1 MLMLNGLTDKPA
13 DALLPLAKSWLS
25 PPAMEVEGDGFSGA
39 GFDPTERA
47 FVIARTKPAG
57 PAMITVTLRA
67 WKDSPAVNPVLRVR
81 RWDAPLPRVEVDG
94 RPSPLGQDLRAG
106 LVPGLEGD
114 DLVLWIRGEWTSP
127 VRISLSAPA
136 TTAKGEVR

>member
-25 PPAMEVEGDGFSGA
+25 PPKMEVEGGEFSGA

-47 FVIARTKPAG
+47 FVVARTKPAG
-57 PAMITVTLRA
+57 PARLTVTLRA
-67 WKDSPAVNPVLRVR
+67 SKDSPAVNPVLRVR
-81 RWDAPLPRVEVDG
+81 RWDGPLPRVEVDG
-94 RPSPLGQDLRAG
+94 RPSPLGKDVRAG

-114 DLVLWIRGEWTSP
+114 DLVLWIRGESTSH
-127 VRISLSAPA
+127 VRISLFPPERPA
-136 TTAKGEVR
+136 RGEVR